1 MVIPVEFTRREK
13 EILKILLEEPTTA
26 ERLAS
31 ILKVSRRTI
40 LRDLPG
46 LSEKLKPLGITLVRK
61 SGIGISLEG
70 GRESIENL
78 RWLVGQP
85 SGNVD
90 ITPDERQKLIILFLV
105 ENKGPQ
111 KLYNFAKE
119 FGVTEATIS
128 NDLDKIEGILS
139 QYGIKLIRRPGLGV
153 WIEGPEKNIRHLVT
167 DLFYEYFDEVQ
178 MVRLIKENLRDGKIP
193 GGDLKD
199 NIKNRLFGF
208 IERNLLEGI
217 EYALKEA
224 VGQSG
229 INLADSAYAGLL
241 VHIALAL
248 ERLKSG
254 EIISMDKSLLAT
266 LKKTKEFDLA
276 RKLGAKLESTF
287 GISIPEGELGYIT
300 MHLLGA
306 KLRMGNDLDELF
318 AMNHLEARE
327 AAIEILKEAGGE
339 LKRDL
344 LKDAQVLEDL
354 ALHLKPAMVRMRL
367 GMEIRNPILSQI
379 KETYPQ
385 LMQVAKRAARLLERR
400 FAVQVPEAEIG
411 YIAMHIG
418 AALERERSRERT
430 GVVLVCPSGIGSARM
445 LASRIR
451 KELPE
456 LEIIDV
462 VSLLDLEKSLVQHP
476 ETEAII
482 STVPLEGVKLPVLL
496 VSPLLTPEDI
506 ENIRAHFKERRLKEI
521 DGRSGMVEPEKL
533 RGRQELAFELLE
545 DFWIEEINAQNLE
558 ELLDVI
564 EDKIK
569 SKPGVISASQVKEDI
584 YTREMKAGTA
594 VPGLGIAVLHART
607 SGVEKP
613 FLALFRLQQPLKM
626 KNMDAGIEDVRACL
640 LMLLSPKSSAEEV
653 EIMGRISAALVE
665 DKNLAKVFKDGES
678 IDVIKSLLRILK

>member
-506 ENIRAHFKERRLKEI
+506 ENIRAHFKERRLKET
-521 DGRSGMVEPEKL
+521 DSRNGMVEQEKF

>member
-339 LKRDL
+339 LKRNL

-506 ENIRAHFKERRLKEI
+506 ENIRAHFKERRLKET
-521 DGRSGMVEPEKL
+521 DSRNGMVEQEKF

-640 LMLLSPKSSAEEV
+640 LMLLPPKSSAEEV

-665 DKNLAKVFKDGES
+665 DKNLAKVFNDGES